1 MPYNFI
7 MNRVT
12 EQAEQQYS
20 RGNLLNTIVEAL
32 HVSGINIEQ
41 LNIDDLAPV
50 DEFHIRGKEATREL
64 AGLTPLNSDLHVLD
78 VGCGLGGSARWL
90 ASEFQCRVT
99 GIDLTREYI
108 EVARVL
114 TEMVELNNSVDFVR
128 ADALNLP
135 FEDESF
141 DIVWTEHAQMNIAD
155 KTGFY
160 EEIARAIKP
169 EGRLLFHDIFK
180 GSNTLKYYPVPWADN
195 DSIDFLAAPGEIKEI
210 LDELGFTIQDWEDK
224 SGASL
229 EWFEQLIE
237 KLQKKGPPPLGT
249 HLLMGD
255 TKIAKTKLTNQVH
268 NLREKRMATIQ
279 AGVQKLE

>member
-1 MPYNFI
+1 